1 MLTVVSYSIDV
12 STVLNERKPL
22 LNYFQDFLNYSKVFT
37 QNILSSIVKSFELD
51 FRSLNYHIEE
61 LFFT

>member
-1 MLTVVSYSIDV
+1 MLTVVSYSTDV